1 MGSKRIGLARTEALL
16 ENLKRELSLTNSTL
30 NGVKVGLPSTV
41 TEDTTLTAADSNK
54 VIRFDIASSDVTVTL
69 PSASAGLTF
78 KFLCV
83 GAGAKSLLVDS
94 GSGVTIT
101 GATYLKD
108 VSAGSVTRAAHSN
121 RILGFGDN
129 HLVGDQCEIICDG
142 TNWHIISA
150 WSGVAWVTS

>member
-1 MGSKRIGLARTEALL
+1 MGNRVGLARTQALIQG
-16 ENLKRELSLTNSTL
+16 LKRELALTNSTL
-30 NGVKVGLPSTV
+30 NGVKVGMPDTV
-41 TEDTTLTAADSNK
+41 TADTTLTTADSNK
-54 VIRFDIASSDVTVTL
+54 VIRFDIAASDVTVTL
-69 PSASAGLTF
+69 PSAAKGLTV

-83 GAGAKSLLVDS
+83 GAGAKSLLIDS

-101 GATYLKD
+101 GAVYTAPVATGNL
-108 VSAGSVTRAAHSN
+108 TRAAHSN

-129 HLVGDQCEIICDG
+129 HLVGDECEIVCDG